1 MLFFKLSSIP
11 LFLIIDWTLI
21 DHMWHNCHASPFS
34 WNTQPDIIMGMKN
47 MGKNIYF
54 DKTVTSFFI
63 YFFKFYLN
71 FFSWAAGTALD
82 NDKGNLIQQHK
93 LIITQ
98 FTVNAIL
105 YCNLTATNMR
115 NIMAQMLPP
124 PFNHIQWCDLSA
136 LLN

>member
-1 MLFFKLSSIP
+1 MS
-11 LFLIIDWTLI
+11 
-21 DHMWHNCHASPFS
+21 
-34 WNTQPDIIMGMKN
+34 
-47 MGKNIYF
+47 KNIYF
-54 DKTVTSFFI
+54 DKTVTSFFYI
-63 YFFKFYLN
+63 FLKKFYLN
-71 FFSWAAGTALD
+71 FFSSGTALD

-124 PFNHIQWCDLSA
+124 PFNHIQ
-136 LLN
+136 